1 MQFVRL
7 LAVVALL
14 GLAGC
19 TKTDDYTPP
28 ANITGADIFN
38 TTCVSCHASKGDY
51 TFELGTDMNNA
62 DAIARKINQGT
73 MGMPGFPNIQG
84 QVLLDL
90 AAHVQSLNK
99 AQ

>member
-1 MQFVRL
+1 MALVRL
-7 LAVVALL
+7 LAAVALL

-28 ANITGADIFN
+28 ANITGVDVFN
-38 TTCVSCHASKGDY
+38 TTCVSCHASKGAY
-51 TFELGTDMNNA
+51 TFELGPDMNNP
-62 DAIARKINQGT
+62 DAIAGRINQGT

-84 QVLLDL
+84 QVLADL
-90 AAHVQSLNK
+90 AAYVQSLNK